1 MAPYRTAVEPGINWF
16 ALAAEIADVPG
27 GLAVLRVLQVHGVN
41 HLVNLA
47 DGEQRASS
55 SIEYLIEKVH
65 EARR

>member
-1 MAPYRTAVEPGINWF
+1 MGSPYRTAVDPSSINWF

-27 GLAVLRVLQVHGVN
+27 GLAVLRVLQVHGVER
-41 HLVNLA
+41 LA
-47 DGEQRASS
+47 SLSNGAHS